1 MNNQLAQT
9 VIQIPTQEST
19 QSSTQGST
27 QNSSQKA
34 LQLQTTLLKNSIAY
48 VQSVSGG
55 LILRATLKNIV
66 ESLVAFTNCNDGSIF
81 LIGEDG
87 VIIEGILARGPVTRD
102 RKDAV
107 IAKVLDEGLAGWALR
122 HRQIG
127 IIYDTTK
134 DDRWL
139 QFPDQPYKVGSA
151 IAIPLIYGVEAIG
164 IITLSHAQPHWF
176 DESAIALLQETMEGL
191 TAIIVNAQ
199 LHAEYRPLGLI

>member
-1 MNNQLAQT
+1 VNNPLTQT
-9 VIQIPTQEST
+9 AVQT
-19 QSSTQGST
+19 
-27 QNSSQKA
+27 SSQKA

-55 LILRATLKNIV
+55 LILRTTLKNIV
-66 ESLVAFTNCNDGSIF
+66 ESLVTFTNCDDGSIF

-87 VIIEGILARGPVTRD
+87 VIVEGILARGPVTRD

-107 IAKVLDEGLAGWALR
+107 IAKVLDEGLAGWAFR

-139 QFPDQPYKVGSA
+139 QFADQPYKVGSA
-151 IAIPLIYGVEAIG
+151 IAMPLIYGVEAIG

-176 DESAIALLQETMEGL
+176 DEAAIALLQDMMEGL

>member
-1 MNNQLAQT
+1 MNNPLAQT
-9 VIQIPTQEST
+9 SAQTSAQT
-19 QSSTQGST
+19 AA
-27 QNSSQKA
+27 QKA
-34 LQLQTTLLKNSIAY
+34 LQLQTTLLKNSISY
-48 VQSVSGG
+48 VQSISGG
-55 LILRATLKNIV
+55 LILRTTLKNIL
-66 ESLVAFTNCNDGSIF
+66 ESLVSFTNCDDGSIF

-87 VIIEGILARGPVTRD
+87 VVIEGILARGPVTRD

-107 IAKVLDEGLAGWALR
+107 ITKVLDEGLAGWAFR

-127 IIYDTTK
+127 LIYDTTK

-151 IAIPLIYGVEAIG
+151 IAVPLIYGVEAIG

-176 DESAIALLQETMEGL
+176 DESMIELLQEIMDGL

-199 LHAEYRPLGLI
+199 LHAAYRPLGFI

>member
-1 MNNQLAQT
+1 MNNPLTQTSAQT
-9 VIQIPTQEST
+9 SAKASAQITVQTST
-19 QSSTQGST
+19 
-27 QNSSQKA
+27 QKA
-34 LQLQTTLLKNSIAY
+34 LQLQTTLLKNSISY

-55 LILRATLKNIV
+55 LILRTTLKNIV
-66 ESLVAFTNCNDGSIF
+66 ESLVTCTNCDDGSIF

-87 VIIEGILARGPVTRD
+87 VIVEGILARGPVTRD

-107 IAKVLDEGLAGWALR
+107 ITKVLDEGLAGWALR

-127 IIYDTTK
+127 LIYDTTK

-151 IAIPLIYGVEAIG
+151 IAVPLIYGVEAIG
-164 IITLSHAQPHWF
+164 IITLSHAQPNQF
-176 DESAIALLQETMEGL
+176 DEAMIELLQEVMEGI